1 MRIRIKKSA
10 PSGTIVL
17 DVPKTHNAL
26 SREMVA
32 DFREALDD
40 FHREKSVRCV
50 ILVSSGATFC
60 SGVDLKQWN
69 EVTQSESPLDAW
81 QEVSNELQELI
92 EAMLRFPKPII
103 AAIDGPVFGGGLG
116 LVLGADLVV
125 ATPKATFSSRASRIG
140 LVSGLVAP
148 LLSFRLGASVASRI
162 LLGLDPVTADQAY
175 QWGLVQYLVESEQV
189 WAKSHQL
196 ATQIAESSTESIQM
210 TKRLLNEMIGEP
222 IWSHL
227 ISGAAVMATVCSTES
242 ASEGMRSFVDKRPTK
257 FP

>member
-32 DFREALDD
+32 DLHEALDD

-50 ILVSSGATFC
+50 ILASSGATFC
-60 SGVDLKQWN
+60 SGVDLKQWSD
-69 EVTQSESPLDAW
+69 VAKGESPLDAW
-81 QEVSNELQELI
+81 QELSTEIQELF
-92 EAMLRFPKPII
+92 EAMLRFPKPIV
-103 AAIDGPVFGGGLG
+103 AAIDGPVLGGGLG
-116 LVLGADLVV
+116 LVLCADLVV
-125 ATPKATFSSRASRIG
+125 ATRKASFSSRASRVG
-140 LVSGLVAP
+140 LVSGLTAP
-148 LLSFRLGASVASRI
+148 LLNFRLGASIASRI
-162 LLGLDPVTADQAY
+162 LLGLDPVTSEQAY

-189 WAKSHQL
+189 WAKAHDI
-196 ATQIAESSTESIQM
+196 ATQIAESSVESIQM

-222 IWSHL
+222 VWSHL

-242 ASEGMRSFVDKRPTK
+242 ASEGLQAFVEKRPTK

>member
-1 MRIRIKKSA
+1 
-10 PSGTIVL
+10 
-17 DVPKTHNAL
+17 
-26 SREMVA
+26 
-32 DFREALDD
+32 
-40 FHREKSVRCV
+40 
-50 ILVSSGATFC
+50 
-60 SGVDLKQWN
+60 
-69 EVTQSESPLDAW
+69 
-81 QEVSNELQELI
+81 
-92 EAMLRFPKPII
+92 
-103 AAIDGPVFGGGLG
+103 
-116 LVLGADLVV
+116 
-125 ATPKATFSSRASRIG
+125 
-140 LVSGLVAP
+140 
-148 LLSFRLGASVASRI
+148 

-242 ASEGMRSFVDKRPTK
+242 ASEGMRSFVEKRPTK